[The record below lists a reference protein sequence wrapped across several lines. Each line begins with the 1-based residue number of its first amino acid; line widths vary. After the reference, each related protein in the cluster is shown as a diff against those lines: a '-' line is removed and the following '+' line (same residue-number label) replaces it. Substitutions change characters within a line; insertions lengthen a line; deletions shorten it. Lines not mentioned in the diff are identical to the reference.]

1 MTRRPTPGCAA
12 KNQKLNVA
20 AGVPRQ
26 QRGVVLL
33 IALIM
38 LVAMT
43 VVGLS
48 MLLSLIHI
56 YMCIRNR
63 HYRFRVYEKVCPLR
77 NMVGGGDFK

>member
-43 VVGLS
+43 VVGPVSYTHLD
-48 MLLSLIHI
+48 
-56 YMCIRNR
+56 
-63 HYRFRVYEKVCPLR
+63 VYKIQ
-77 NMVGGGDFK
+77 GSH